1 MLFRSIL
8 DKYDKWSSYE
18 PEEDGVLIA
27 YASMYGNTEYAAQAL
42 ASKLCERGMTNI
54 SLRDVSSTD
63 VSYLISDV
71 FKYSN
76 IVLASVTYNLGIYPK
91 MKDFINDMAALN
103 VQNRAVSLIDNGTWA
118 PTAADKMEEFLD
130 NEMKLI
136 DVLPE
141 QVNINSSIKSSK
153 EPDMDALVDGIFESM
168 QKRKEEKA
176 KTEAQKSK

>member
-1 MLFRSIL
+1 
-8 DKYDKWSSYE
+8 
-18 PEEDGVLIA
+18 
-27 YASMYGNTEYAAQAL
+27 
-42 ASKLCERGMTNI
+42 MTNI

-63 VSYLISDV
+63 VSYLIADA

-118 PTAADKMEEFLD
+118 PTAADKMEKFLD
-130 NEMKLI
+130 EEMKLI

-141 QVNINSSIKSSK
+141 QVNMVSSLKSAK

-168 QKRKEEKA
+168 KKRREEVQKA
-176 KTEAQKSK
+176 KDQKK